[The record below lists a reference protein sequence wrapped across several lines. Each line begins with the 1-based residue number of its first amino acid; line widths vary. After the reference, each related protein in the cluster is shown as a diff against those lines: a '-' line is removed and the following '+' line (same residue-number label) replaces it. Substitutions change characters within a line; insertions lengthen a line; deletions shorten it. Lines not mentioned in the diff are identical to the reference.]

1 MSGDAATQQAAV
13 ATVDFTPVDMCQ
25 SLLESIHTSGSVQWP
40 WWATIAS
47 TTLLLRASL
56 TLPLTI
62 YQQRNLAR
70 MAALRPLATAWQNVI
85 KEQTRKDCHRAKL
98 GYDAFVKEFTRRYRR
113 KMGEL
118 YAAHEI
124 RPLFNLLL
132 PFAQIPLWI
141 SMSLALRRMADQ
153 AAMYQWPGMPLD
165 GFMSQ
170 GVLWAADLASCDP
183 TWIAERIYGCGIV
196 NTGEMVQIRNARG
209 VRTDDLRLTVLH
221 SLKTKA
227 VVLFWVTSASYSL
240 AQNLIFRLPIV
251 KRLMQ
256 LNPPAAASTTPK
268 IM

>member
-1 MSGDAATQQAAV
+1 MSGDATAQQAAV

-70 MAALRPLATAWQNVI
+70 MAALRPLANAWQNVI

-183 TWIAERIYGCGIV
+183 TWIGPVAMG
-196 NTGEMVQIRNARG
+196 A
-209 VRTDDLRLTVLH
+209 L
-221 SLKTKA
+221 SLANIEA

-240 AQNLIFRLPIV
+240 LQNLIFRLPIV

-256 LNPPAAASTTPK
+256 LNPPAAASATPK
-268 IM
+268 IL